1 VPTPQKVETVKETAD
16 MLREA
21 EAVVLA
27 DYRQL
32 SVAQMNDMRRDLAQ
46 NGVQVRVI
54 KNTLIR
60 RAADEVGILG
70 LDAYLIGPTIVMASK
85 NDPVA
90 PAKNVQ
96 RKARE
101 LRTLEVKA
109 GLLQGRVLSANEVR
123 DLANLP
129 GQQELRAQV
138 VGTLVQPL
146 RMLVTVLEAPVA
158 GLARALEQVRLQRA
172 AEEPA

>member
-1 VPTPQKVETVKETAD
+1 MPTPQKVETVKETAD

-60 RAADEVGILG
+60 RAANEVGILG
-70 LDAYLIGPTIVMASK
+70 LEPYLSGPTIVMASK
-85 NDPVA
+85 SDPVA
-90 PAKNVQ
+90 PAKSVQ

-123 DLANLP
+123 DLASLP

-146 RMLVTVLEAPVA
+146 RMLVTVLDAPVA
-158 GLARALEQVRLQRA
+158 GLARALEQVRLQKA
-172 AEEPA
+172 AQEPA

>member
-1 VPTPQKVETVKETAD
+1 VPTPEKVEIVRKTAE

-27 DYRQL
+27 DYREL
-32 SVAQMNDMRRDLAQ
+32 SVQQMNDMRRDLAQ

-60 RAADEVGILG
+60 RAADELGISG
-70 LDAYLIGPTIVMASK
+70 LDSYLAGPTIVMTSR

-101 LRTLEVKA
+101 LRTLQIKA
-109 GLLQGRVLSANEVR
+109 GLLKGRVLTAEDVR
-123 DLANLP
+123 NLANLP
-129 GQQELRAQV
+129 GQQELRAQL
-138 VGTLVQPL
+138 VGTLAEPL
-146 RMLVTVLEAPVA
+146 RRFVTVLDAPLA
-158 GLARALEQVRLQRA
+158 GLARVLEQVRLKQA
-172 AEEPA
+172 GEQAL